1 MALKALVVA
10 SLLSAPAAA
19 LAQAP
24 TVSPLGREPLPDP
37 AQEARAAALMRELRC
52 LTCQN
57 QSIAESD
64 APQAE
69 AMRAVVRERIRAGAA
84 PEEVRAELIDRYG
97 DWVTF
102 RPPARP
108 DTWAL
113 WAMPVVALLVGALVA
128 RRLFR

>member
-1 MALKALVVA
+1 VALRVLALSV
-10 SLLSAPAAA
+10 LLATAAA
-19 LAQAP
+19 AQEPA
-24 TVSPLGREPLPDP
+24 SPWGRQPLPDA
-37 AQEARAAALMRELRC
+37 AQEARASALMHELRC

-69 AMRAVVRERIRAGAA
+69 AMRALVREAVAAGAE
-84 PEEVRAELIDRYG
+84 PEEVRADLIARYG

-113 WAMPVVALLVGALVA
+113 WAMPAFALLLGAFLV

>member
-1 MALKALVVA
+1 MALR
-10 SLLSAPAAA
+10 SLLLALLLAGAAT
-19 LAQAP
+19 AQEP
-24 TVSPLGREPLPDP
+24 VSKWGTTPLPDP
-37 AQEARAAALMRELRC
+37 AAEARAMDLMHELRC

-57 QSIAESD
+57 QSIAESN

-69 AMRAVVRERIRAGAA
+69 AMRALVREKLMAGEAPEAIRAD
-84 PEEVRAELIDRYG
+84 LIDRYG

-113 WAMPVVALLVGALVA
+113 WALPGIALVMGLFVV

>member
-1 MALKALVVA
+1 MALRAML
-10 SLLSAPAAA
+10 AA
-19 LAQAP
+19 LLLVGMAQAQEP
-24 TVSPLGREPLPDP
+24 VSKWGTTPLPDP
-37 AQEARAAALMRELRC
+37 AAEARAMDLMHELRC

-57 QSIAESD
+57 QSIAESS

-69 AMRAVVRERIRAGAA
+69 AMRALVREKLLAGESPETIRAD
-84 PEEVRAELIDRYG
+84 LIGRYG
-97 DWVTF
+97 DWVSF

-113 WAMPVVALLVGALVA
+113 WALPAIALAAGLLVV

>member
-1 MALKALVVA
+1 MALRAML
-10 SLLSAPAAA
+10 AA
-19 LAQAP
+19 LLLAGMAQAQEP
-24 TVSPLGREPLPDP
+24 VSKWGTTPLPDP
-37 AQEARAAALMRELRC
+37 AAEARAMDLMHELRC

-57 QSIAESD
+57 QSIAESN

-69 AMRAVVRERIRAGAA
+69 AMRALVREKLMAGEAPEAIRAD
-84 PEEVRAELIDRYG
+84 LIERYG
-97 DWVTF
+97 DWVSF

-113 WAMPVVALLVGALVA
+113 WALPLIALAAGLLVV

>member
-1 MALKALVVA
+1 VALRALTVA
-10 SLLSAPAAA
+10 LLLAAG
-19 LAQAP
+19 AQAQEP
-24 TVSPLGREPLPDP
+24 VSKWGTTPLPDP
-37 AQEARAAALMRELRC
+37 VAEARAMDLMHELRC

-57 QSIAESD
+57 QSIAESS

-69 AMRAVVRERIRAGAA
+69 AMRALVREKLLAGETPEAIRAD
-84 PEEVRAELIDRYG
+84 LIGRYG
-97 DWVTF
+97 DWVSF

-113 WAMPVVALLVGALVA
+113 WALPLLALGAGALIV